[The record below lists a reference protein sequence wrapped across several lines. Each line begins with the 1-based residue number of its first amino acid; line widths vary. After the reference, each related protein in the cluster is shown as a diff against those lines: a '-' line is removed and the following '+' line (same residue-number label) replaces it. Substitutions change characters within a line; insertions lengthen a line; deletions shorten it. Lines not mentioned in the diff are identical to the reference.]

1 MRVLVNR
8 SSYVPHNHVH
18 EHNAP
23 RVAPSLFATT
33 DTHERRREANV
44 LVRLFQQGAQACC
57 RATTARDIS
66 LDAPAH
72 VPGCALF
79 PARVALRHQARVVPP
94 DATASG
100 ETGAHLPLA
109 DTPAIVVPRS
119 RSPPRGASRQLRR
132 ATRRVGR
139 RRRRRRRRRAFR
151 RRLCHV
157 RRVV

>member
-8 SSYVPHNHVH
+8 SSY
-18 EHNAP
+18 AP
-23 RVAPSLFATT
+23 PQSRAQTQRAARRAPSLSATN

-66 LDAPAH
+66 HDAPAH
-72 VPGCALF
+72 VPGCALL

-119 RSPPRGASRQLRR
+119 RPPPRGASRQLRR

-139 RRRRRRRRRAFR
+139 RRRRRRRAFR

-157 RRVV
+157 RRVL